1 MVSEHSALTL
11 TKQSPPFMEQS
22 LPTFT
27 KQNAPTHTKM
37 PSGSCIPIMDDSNPC
52 QLHNGDNPGILLVIQ
67 PLNGDNYQTWSR
79 SMLMALTAKNKEGFV
94 NGSIEP
100 LNPSLASYGSWKRC
114 DTMVLSW
121 ILNSLSKE
129 ISTSVIY
136 LDTSIEVWKD
146 LNERFSQSS
155 GPRVYQLQK
164 AIASLNQD

>member
-1 MVSEHSALTL
+1 MVSEHSAPTL
-11 TKQSPPFMEQS
+11 TEQSPPFMEQS
-22 LPTFT
+22 PSTFT

-52 QLHNGDNPGILLVIQ
+52 QLHNGDNLGILLVIQ
-67 PLNGDNYQTWSR
+67 PLNGS
-79 SMLMALTAKNKEGFV
+79 S
-94 NGSIEP
+94 
-100 LNPSLASYGSWKRC
+100 ASYGSWKRC

-129 ISTSVIY
+129 ISASVIY

-146 LNERFSQSS
+146 LNEKFSQSS